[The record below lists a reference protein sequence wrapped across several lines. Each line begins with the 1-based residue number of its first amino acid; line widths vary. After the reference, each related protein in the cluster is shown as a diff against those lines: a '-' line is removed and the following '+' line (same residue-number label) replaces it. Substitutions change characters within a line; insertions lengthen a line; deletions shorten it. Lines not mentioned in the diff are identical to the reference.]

1 VLSLNDVFATC
12 AEILG
17 TKLPRETGED
27 SFSFLPTIL
36 GKSHQPHR
44 DHVINHSVGGEF
56 AYREGPWKLV
66 LRNQSANVNQSRGRP
81 RVVELYNLDNDIGEK
96 NNLAEQETEKVRQ
109 LTAKLRESVAR
120 GSSRPGARGVNDTDV
135 VVDSTQR
142 LRWAEARR
150 SP

>member
-1 VLSLNDVFATC
+1 MLSLNDVFATC

-17 TKLPRETGED
+17 TKLPPDAAED
-27 SFSFLPTIL
+27 SFSFLQTIL

-44 DHVINHSVGGEF
+44 DHIINHSVGGEF

-66 LRNQSANVNQSRGRP
+66 FRNLSANLNQSRGKP
-81 RVVELYNLDNDIGEK
+81 RVVELYNLDADIGEK
-96 NNLAEQETEKVRQ
+96 NNLAERETEKVRQ
-109 LTAKLRESVAR
+109 LTAKLRESIAR
-120 GSSRPGARGVNDTDV
+120 GSSRPDAQGVNDAEV

-150 SP
+150 TP